1 MTLAAPRPWV
11 GDEQCPFEPRAASP
25 TGLAPSRAVSSQCP
39 ASWPEHPALP
49 TAGPAKGPLVLTVGL
64 SLLTPLPIG
73 RLNEEPETQAG
84 SLALD
89 WLWDLGQAP

>member
-1 MTLAAPRPWV
+1 MALN
-11 GDEQCPFEPRAASP
+11 
-25 TGLAPSRAVSSQCP
+25 RAVSSQFL

-64 SLLTPLPIG
+64 SLLMPLPIG

-89 WLWDLGQAP
+89 PSLSQLFHFLSDGDDLCLKNLPEEPNM